1 MFLFTNS
8 SVSILFCVLCSQ
20 FNIYF
25 SFVKSD
31 IAYKSSKHLPHSRM
45 DFTWKEF
52 KENIDHVYRLSLKY
66 ADNWELVAHN
76 TEPGHSYLRKQ
87 EKCLVNLDGCIDDI
101 NDALEE
107 HISVD
112 INDDS
117 ECVTSSY
124 LASNHGTILQYEYH
138 VLYQQSY
145 GVPLLCFNAYK
156 PDGSMLTITEAW
168 HIFNRHYMSKT
179 TTDTGIQHFGSILTE
194 MDHPILFKPFLTLH
208 PCRTTELLA
217 ALPDS
222 TNKVITFLSSVGPAV
237 NLRLDLRYG
246 QAD

>member
-1 MFLFTNS
+1 
-8 SVSILFCVLCSQ
+8 
-20 FNIYF
+20 
-25 SFVKSD
+25 
-31 IAYKSSKHLPHSRM
+31 M
-45 DFTWKEF
+45 DFTWMEF
-52 KENIDHVYRLSLKY
+52 KENIQHIHRLSLAY
-66 ADNWELVAHN
+66 ADNWELVEHN
-76 TEPGHSYLRKQ
+76 TDLGYSYLRKE
-87 EKCLVNLDGCIDDI
+87 EKCLVNLDVT
-101 NDALEE
+101 NDSNAGTIKEALED

-112 INDDS
+112 INDES
-117 ECVTSSY
+117 ACVTSS
-124 LASNHGTILQYEYH
+124 LASNNSTILQYEYH

-168 HIFNRHYMSKT
+168 YIFNRHYVSETSGDKS
-179 TTDTGIQHFGSILTE
+179 IQHFGSILTE

-208 PCRTTELLA
+208 PCRTAELLA

-246 QAD
+246 QVDQR